1 MEVLEKSRAG
11 QNDVRERYFF
21 RRHERKA
28 LNHYPVVAAYLWQ
41 VWCALCRHLH
51 TKVQYI
57 YPLFSYNSHI
67 LYFFYLQAV
76 VYWIIIVHRRV
87 FWACQFK
94 GIVSRDWAEIQRIP
108 VNRSMVFSIPASYFI
123 KVKLHSKQQSLYCH

>member
-1 MEVLEKSRAG
+1 M
-11 QNDVRERYFF
+11 
-21 RRHERKA
+21 
-28 LNHYPVVAAYLWQ
+28 
-41 VWCALCRHLH
+41 
-51 TKVQYI
+51 
-57 YPLFSYNSHI
+57 
-67 LYFFYLQAV
+67 
-76 VYWIIIVHRRV
+76 HRRV